1 MKPDGLFST
10 NDDAGLG
17 VARAVS
23 PDVRFGHLAL
33 RSLHAG
39 HALAIHGFARQQG
52 RLHGTGNPARYPSCL
67 GDKTSVRNIR

>member
-1 MKPDGLFST
+1 MKFWAIPVT
-10 NDDAGLG
+10 RAKWAG

-23 PDVRFGHLAL
+23 PDVRFGHPAL

-52 RLHGTGNPARYPSCL
+52 RLHATGNPFSSAHETSARHL
-67 GDKTSVRNIR
+67 R